1 MKTYIL
7 FHLNLFFSSV
17 EIKDRKKIINNC
29 YEPLLELSKS
39 LDFKIGVEAS
49 GLTIEE
55 IQKLSPKF
63 LGKLKKSL
71 IDNQIEF
78 IGSGYSQSI
87 GPLIPY
93 EVNLKN
99 FELGKKVYRE
109 ILDIDP
115 KIALVNEMT
124 FSKSI
129 PDILI
134 ESGYE
139 SMIMDVNNLL
149 HKDFP
154 KKDITNQFLSI
165 NNKKFN
171 ILWSDFNLFQKFQ
184 QLIYQDISFE
194 EYKNVLQKKL
204 KAGPFPIY
212 SNDAEIFDFRPGR
225 FSAERPI
232 AGNSEWKIIHQNL
245 KKIQQLENVEILDP
259 SMLIKVPKKNHRI
272 NIDNII
278 NSPIHIPVKKQPKYN
293 LSRWSVTGINDPWIN
308 SICYKILK
316 KIKKLPKNTQ
326 QQYWKKVC
334 YFWSSDFRTHLTKN
348 RWKNLER
355 DIRKTKKDLKI
366 KENNYQKMKI
376 RFQNKSNYKK
386 FENLVSKDGNKLEIS
401 TKKTKLTLNLRRG
414 LAIDKL
420 SFKSNNFEPILG
432 TIKQGYFDDNKFSAD
447 FYSNNFVADLP
458 IDRIKL
464 NDLLPSKPF
473 FRLEKNI
480 LKVSTTVDSHY
491 GEIRKEI
498 GINLE
503 KEEVSLTFDFSSL
516 EDLFGS
522 VNAGNLTFFDN
533 KNIKPNCFFCKNG
546 GKNFERFSLNNN
558 FDHSEPASFLVSS
571 NSGLGCTDGVLIFA
585 RKKGKLLIKWSP
597 ENNYIMPKIQNIFIG
612 KKRLTRVFFSLQ
624 EVDDTKKEKT
634 KIGNLKLLL
643 SS

>member
-1 MKTYIL
+1 
-7 FHLNLFFSSV
+7 
-17 EIKDRKKIINNC
+17 
-29 YEPLLELSKS
+29 
-39 LDFKIGVEAS
+39 
-49 GLTIEE
+49 
-55 IQKLSPKF
+55 
-63 LGKLKKSL
+63 
-71 IDNQIEF
+71 
-78 IGSGYSQSI
+78 
-87 GPLIPY
+87 
-93 EVNLKN
+93 
-99 FELGKKVYRE
+99 
-109 ILDIDP
+109 
-115 KIALVNEMT
+115 
-124 FSKSI
+124 
-129 PDILI
+129 
-134 ESGYE
+134 
-139 SMIMDVNNLL
+139 
-149 HKDFP
+149 
-154 KKDITNQFLSI
+154 
-165 NNKKFN
+165 
-171 ILWSDFNLFQKFQ
+171 
-184 QLIYQDISFE
+184 
-194 EYKNVLQKKL
+194 
-204 KAGPFPIY
+204 
-212 SNDAEIFDFRPGR
+212 
-225 FSAERPI
+225 
-232 AGNSEWKIIHQNL
+232 
-245 KKIQQLENVEILDP
+245 
-259 SMLIKVPKKNHRI
+259 
-272 NIDNII
+272 
-278 NSPIHIPVKKQPKYN
+278 
-293 LSRWSVTGINDPWIN
+293 
-308 SICYKILK
+308 
-316 KIKKLPKNTQ
+316 
-326 QQYWKKVC
+326 
-334 YFWSSDFRTHLTKN
+334 
-348 RWKNLER
+348 
-355 DIRKTKKDLKI
+355 KI

-624 EVDDTKKEKT
+624 EVDDTK
-634 KIGNLKLLL
+634 
-643 SS
+643 